1 MGDFKKCFFIRTRHN
16 DNILKNKKMDHKK
29 RRNKKMINYTTL
41 KFNIK
46 TTVADIDNIL
56 KKIRCRP
63 FTKIIKSKI
72 VDDQLHVYIA
82 QYKI

>member
-1 MGDFKKCFFIRTRHN
+1 MLNVKLFMKKLKVIIKAGWTR
-16 DNILKNKKMDHKK
+16 NIKEVKE
-29 RRNKKMINYTTL
+29 MINYKITIL

-56 KKIRCRP
+56 KKVRCRP

-72 VDDQLHVYIA
+72 IGDQLHVYIA

>member
-1 MGDFKKCFFIRTRHN
+1 MLNVKLFMKKLKVIIKAGWKR
-16 DNILKNKKMDHKK
+16 NIKEIKKMV
-29 RRNKKMINYTTL
+29 NYTTL

>member
-1 MGDFKKCFFIRTRHN
+1 MHTGYVYKGD
-16 DNILKNKKMDHKK
+16 
-29 RRNKKMINYTTL
+29 KKMINYTTL

-56 KKIRCRP
+56 KKVRCRP

-72 VDDQLHVYIA
+72 VGDQLHVYIA

>member
-1 MGDFKKCFFIRTRHN
+1 MMKAQQLMTYIF
-16 DNILKNKKMDHKK
+16 LKHKGEE
-29 RRNKKMINYTTL
+29 KMINYTTL

-46 TTVADIDNIL
+46 TTVADIANIL

-72 VDDQLHVYIA
+72 IDDQLHVYIA

>member
-1 MGDFKKCFFIRTRHN
+1 MLNVKLFMKKSKVIIKAGWKR
-16 DNILKNKKMDHKK
+16 NIKES
-29 RRNKKMINYTTL
+29 KKMINYTTL

-72 VDDQLHVYIA
+72 VGDQLHVYIA

>member
-1 MGDFKKCFFIRTRHN
+1 MLNVKLFMKKSKVIIKAGWKK
-16 DNILKNKKMDHKK
+16 NIKEV
-29 RRNKKMINYTTL
+29 KKMINYTTL

-72 VDDQLHVYIA
+72 IDDQLHVYIA

>member
-1 MGDFKKCFFIRTRHN
+1 MLNVKLFMKKSKVIIKAGWKR
-16 DNILKNKKMDHKK
+16 NIKE
-29 RRNKKMINYTTL
+29 NKKMINYTTL